1 MPADSTS
8 ATTPRTSFQ
17 SLLRQRGSWVTA
29 KRTFSPASTD
39 NRSSVS
45 FWVSTPVVSSRA
57 ARKPL
62 EISNKM
68 CIRDSVHTGVGQFI
82 QLAVEAQGQEVVTGG
97 I

>member
-39 NRSSVS
+39 SRSSVS

-62 EISNKM
+62 EISSRKKVSIPN
-68 CIRDSVHTGVGQFI
+68 RSAPVRRR
-82 QLAVEAQGQEVVTGG
+82 EEP
-97 I
+97 